1 LTDVDQQSDP
11 TDGDTVVWNDTLKL
25 WEFSAGGYTNLTQF
39 VAQTAWRSFYSDGS
53 GDVKEL
59 AFGDAGKVLTSNGAS
74 SAPSWETVSSSQW
87 TTAGTSIY
95 YNTGNVG
102 MGTSAPVQKLQV
114 NGRVRAND
122 FISDQTA
129 TFAYNGNGTVNTIT
143 KGTRVLT
150 FSYNGD
156 GTINTVGDGALTS
169 TFSYNGDGTIA
180 AITKA

>member
-1 LTDVDQQSDP
+1 MVPVSQEFL
-11 TDGDTVVWNDTLKL
+11 DTNYLRLNTTT
-25 WEFSAGGYTNLTQF
+25 S
-39 VAQTAWRSFYSDGS
+39 QTI
-53 GDVKEL
+53 L
-59 AFGDAGKVLTSNGAS
+59 
-74 SAPSWETVSSSQW
+74 
-87 TTAGTSIY
+87 
-95 YNTGNVG
+95 GNVG
-102 MGTSAPVQKLQV
+102 IGTTSVQKLQV